1 MIELK
6 QKDFSG
12 YMPDVQKYDKSISLL
27 NDQWDNLKL
36 LCEINCPIESKN
48 LLPNMTKIQNSFYNL
63 QSELINALTDEEIKK
78 MEQKIISKAQ
88 VAIDILIRN
97 LYERTADV
105 GFLATDNDIKKFVSA
120 KYYSDNE
127 KAFILNRLK
136 SYVAKYSVYDEII
149 ILDNDFN
156 VLINLDP
163 ENEIAGLKIN
173 DEILEKTISSEENFI
188 ESFCFTNLQKNKNK
202 SHIFSSKIFDNS
214 NNIIGIICLSFRFE
228 NEMDRI
234 FENLMTNYDGSVI
247 MIIDEDNVVLSSSD
261 ENNIPS
267 GIKIESA
274 GNISL
279 GVQYYRGLAYIT
291 KTVSTKGYQNYYGL
305 GWKGQVILPLHL
317 AFKEKIVMESLDSS
331 IVSGLMSMADS
342 FSAALKDIIEKT
354 DVINSSLKRI
364 VYNGQILSRD
374 KNNNEEYLHL
384 KPILNAI
391 GRVGN
396 KTSSLFQKSVSNLFS
411 TVVSTSLGDVS
422 FLASLCIDIMDR
434 NLYERADDCRWWAL
448 NSDFRRVLSKNNL
461 TDYDKKEITDKLSY
475 INSLYTVYTNLFL
488 FDSYGTIIAVSN
500 PKEASKIGMKLTDE
514 YVRNILAN
522 SNPEKYFVSDFKK
535 TNLYEDKFTY
545 VYGASITDIDD
556 NKKTVGGIGIVFDS
570 EYQFETM
577 LKESL
582 ETNKS
587 SFAVFTDRNGLVIS
601 STNPEI
607 TVGSSLNVENSLFE
621 IENGNLHSQI
631 IIFNNF
637 YYSVGV
643 SCSKG
648 YREYKCSDG
657 YKNDIL
663 AFVFEKLANY
673 IENEDFNA
681 KNEVSIE
688 QSDVDFTLTEEHKK
702 FATFSINNQ
711 ILGID
716 HELVLEAMDG
726 TDIVSLPGESGAVK
740 GVIEYKNNYIAVID
754 INVLLCSKKTASALS
769 SLLVVKGPGN
779 ETVALQVEK
788 LNNVLEINI
797 GDIKPVSVQSLV
809 TGVVCVNDESGRAVL
824 ILDSD
829 ILLSRMNKKD
839 LKEDWQKTINNIKE
853 LNLI

>member
-63 QSELINALTDEEIKK
+63 QSELIDALTAEEIKK
-78 MEQKIISKAQ
+78 MDQKIISKAQ

-105 GFLATDNDIKKFVSA
+105 GFLATDNDIINFVSSA
-120 KYYSDNE
+120 FFDDAE
-127 KAFILNRLK
+127 KDFIYQRLK
-136 SYVAKYSVYDEII
+136 DYVAKYSVYDEII
-149 ILDNDFN
+149 ILDKEFN
-156 VLINLDP
+156 VLINLDT
-163 ENEIAGLKIN
+163 ENEIAGTNIK
-173 DEILEKTISSEENFI
+173 DSILEKTLDSNECFI
-188 ESFCFTNLQKNKNK
+188 ESFGTTNLQKNKEK
-202 SHIFSSKIFDNS
+202 SHFFSSKIYDENS
-214 NNIIGIICLSFRFE
+214 SVIGIICLSFRFE

-247 MIIDEDNVVLSSSD
+247 MIIDKDNKVLSSSD

-267 GIKIESA
+267 GIKIEASKED
-274 GNISL
+274 SVC
-279 GVQYYRGLAYIT
+279 VQYYRGLAYIT
-291 KTVSTKGYQNYYGL
+291 KTVQSKGYQDYYGL
-305 GWKGQVILPLHL
+305 GWKGQVMLPLHL
-317 AFKEKIVMESLDSS
+317 AFKEKVEMEALNSS

-354 DVINSSLKRI
+354 DIINSSLKRI

-374 KNNNEEYLHL
+374 KNNNDEYLRL

-448 NSDFRRVLSKNNL
+448 NSDFRRVLSKISL
-461 TDYDKKEITDKLSY
+461 TDMDKKDISDKLSY
-475 INSLYTVYTNLFL
+475 INSLYTVYTNIFL
-488 FDSYGTIIAVSN
+488 FDSTGTIIAVSN
-500 PKEASKIGMKLTDE
+500 QKESAKIGMKLSDE
-514 YVRNILAN
+514 YIKNIL
-522 SNPEKYFVSDFKK
+522 SNHNHEKYFVSDFKK
-535 TNLYEDKFTY
+535 TNLYDDKHTY
-545 VYGASITDIDD
+545 VYGASITDI
-556 NKKTVGGIGIVFDS
+556 NEERKIVGGIGIVFDS

-582 ETNKS
+582 ETNKD
-587 SFAVFTDRNGLVIS
+587 SFAVFSDRQAVVIS
-601 STNPEI
+601 STNPDI
-607 TVGSSLNVENSLFE
+607 HVGSKLDVDDALFN

-631 IIFNNF
+631 IIHNGF

-673 IENEDFNA
+673 EENETYSL
-681 KNEVSIE
+681 NEISIE
-688 QSDVDFTLTEEHKK
+688 QSDIDFSLMDEHKK

-726 TDIVSLPGESGAVK
+726 VDIVKLPGESGAVK

-754 INVLLCSKKTASALS
+754 INILLNSNKTSSNLS
-769 SLLVVKGPGN
+769 SLLVVNGPGN
-779 ETVALQVEK
+779 EMVALQVEK
-788 LNNVLEINI
+788 LNNVLEINL
-797 GDIKPVSVQSLV
+797 GDIKPVAVQSLV
-809 TGVVCVNDESGRAVL
+809 TGVVCVNDESGRAIL

-829 ILLSRMNKKD
+829 VLLSRMNKKD
-839 LKEDWQKTINNIKE
+839 LKDDWQKTIEDIKE
-853 LNLI
+853 LKLI